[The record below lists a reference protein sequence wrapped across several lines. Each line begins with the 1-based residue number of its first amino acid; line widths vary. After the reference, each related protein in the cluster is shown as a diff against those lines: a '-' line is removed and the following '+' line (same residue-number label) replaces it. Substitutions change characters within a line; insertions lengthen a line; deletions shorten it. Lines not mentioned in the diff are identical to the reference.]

1 MILLDANALL
11 ALLNDEPAAGE
22 VAELLRSNE
31 CATPASCLTE
41 VVDRLIRRAG
51 VRAEEVVDRLA
62 PLTDASLGV
71 IPIENRMAW
80 LAGEF
85 RGVHYTRGSDDLSL
99 ADCILLAAAGPGDKL
114 ATADRSLAAV
124 AAKGGVSLIPLPD
137 SKGER
142 PKLGLG

>member
-1 MILLDANALL
+1 MILLDANALI
-11 ALLNDEPAAGE
+11 ALLKDEPAAGE
-22 VAELLRSNE
+22 VAELLRSND

-62 PLTDASLGV
+62 PLIDASLGV
-71 IPIENRMAW
+71 IPIENRLAW

-85 RGVHYTRGSDDLSL
+85 RGVHYARGSDDLSL
-99 ADCILLAAAGPGDKL
+99 ADCILLAATGPGDKL

-142 PKLGLG
+142 PKLD